1 MTVSAET
8 VAPAAG
14 RARGRVTA
22 LAQAPAR
29 RWRAAPW
36 VERCAVTYC
45 ALYLLWFVA
54 GGTTGRARTFVC
66 DAAYLPLELTALVL
80 ALQAARRTKRKRDR
94 QVWVLFALALVFH
107 TWADGAWFWL
117 EAVQQTAPFPSSADI
132 GFFGFYPLV
141 TLALAMVPVSAQSRR
156 ASLGNALDVLAMV
169 GGAFMVIWYLVL
181 GSALQDGIHSLV
193 QALNVAYPLW
203 DLLMILAGGRV
214 LLRGTDPR
222 WTLRARWMI
231 TGAAS
236 FVVAD
241 IGFGYAAT
249 QSGFT
254 GGGWLDLP
262 WMAALLCFLLAS
274 SSSRAGSRLPSDVP
288 GKIAG
293 RAHLLPVLAIVASY
307 VVVAKVGL
315 HLPLFPIGGVLL
327 IDLVIT
333 MVVLGR
339 QFVAVAEH
347 RDLAAQ
353 YRQAAVSDPLTG
365 LANRRY
371 FLQQAQLGLSQY
383 GAGRCVVVMIDV
395 DHFKQVNDQQGHQ
408 AGDAALQAVASH
420 LQASVRPQDLLA
432 RFGGDEFVALLT
444 DVTAEHAVDVVT
456 RITDVRHL
464 AGAAGKL
471 SLSVGWALHGDTL
484 DELLAHADVA
494 LYAAKAAGRG
504 RAVAA
509 HQRPDEA
516 APDAVARH
524 AVQHATAPHAVQQ
537 SLTPRGAAPDG
548 PAGVPPRPSVQIP
561 GARSDGST
569 RPDGTARTL
578 RHAIEHDQLTL
589 HYQPKITAADGSVHG
604 VEALVRWVHPQ
615 HGLRYPDAFLPQVET
630 LGLMPALT
638 YRVLSMALDQL
649 RAWEADGLP
658 ALSVAVNLSGS
669 GLSDPDL
676 ATRVQEALVARG
688 LAGSRLVVEVTEQRL
703 VEDLAGTGEAL
714 GELRRHGVRVS
725 LDNFGS
731 GVSSLTC
738 LRDLP
743 IDELKLDGAF
753 VLPVVDDARSAAL
766 VQGTIGFAHAVGL
779 PTVAEGVEDL
789 ATAEQ
794 LTRFGCDVL
803 QGYALAR
810 PMPPSQV
817 VHWLHQRTVPA

>member
-8 VAPAAG
+8 VARSAG

-22 LAQAPAR
+22 LVQAPVR
-29 RWRAAPW
+29 WWRASPW
-36 VERCAVTYC
+36 VERCTVTYC
-45 ALYLLWFVA
+45 ALYVLWFVA

-66 DAAYLPLELTALVL
+66 DAAYLPLELMALVL

-141 TLALAMVPVSAQSRR
+141 TLALFLVPVSAQSRR

-181 GSALQDGIHSLV
+181 GSALQDGIHSLE
-193 QALNVAYPLW
+193 QALNVAYPLG

-274 SSSRAGSRLPSDVP
+274 SSRAGSYVPSDVP
-288 GKIAG
+288 GRIASQ
-293 RAHLLPVLAIVASY
+293 AHLLPVLAIIASY

-333 MVVLGR
+333 LVVLGR

-347 RDLAAQ
+347 RDLAVQ

-365 LANRRY
+365 LDNRRW
-371 FLQQAQLGLSQY
+371 FLQQAQVALSRH
-383 GAGRCVVVMIDV
+383 GAGCCVVVMIDV

-504 RAVAA
+504 CAVAA

-516 APDAVARH
+516 V
-524 AVQHATAPHAVQQ
+524 PHAAVPHAAPP
-537 SLTPRGAAPDG
+537 TGAAPHG
-548 PAGVPPRPSVQIP
+548 PAAVPAVPAPSVQIP
-561 GARSDGST
+561 AARSASG
-569 RPDGTARTL
+569 RVVGGVRAL

-589 HYQPKITAADGSVHG
+589 HYQPKITAADGGVHG

-615 HGLRYPDAFLPQVET
+615 HGLRYPDAFLPQVEA

-638 YRVLSMALDQL
+638 DRVLAMALDQL
-649 RAWEADGLP
+649 GAWEADGLP
-658 ALSVAVNLSGS
+658 ALSVAVNLSG
-669 GLSDPDL
+669 GGVSDPVL
-676 ATRVQEALVARG
+676 ATRVQQALADRG
-688 LAGSRLVVEVTEQRL
+688 LPGSRLVVEVTEQRL
-703 VEDLAGTGEAL
+703 VEDLAGAGEVL
-714 GELRRHGVRVS
+714 SELRRHGVRVS
-725 LDNFGS
+725 LDDFGT
-731 GVSSLTC
+731 GFSSLTY

-743 IDELKLDGAF
+743 IDELKLDRAF
-753 VLPVVDDARSAAL
+753 VVPVVDDARSAAL
-766 VQGTIGFAHAVGL
+766 VQGTIALVHALGL
-779 PTVAEGVEDL
+779 QMVAEGVEDL

-810 PMPPSQV
+810 PMPAGQV
-817 VHWLHQRTVPA
+817 AHWLHERAVLA

>member
-1 MTVSAET
+1 
-8 VAPAAG
+8 
-14 RARGRVTA
+14 
-22 LAQAPAR
+22 
-29 RWRAAPW
+29 
-36 VERCAVTYC
+36 
-45 ALYLLWFVA
+45 
-54 GGTTGRARTFVC
+54 
-66 DAAYLPLELTALVL
+66 
-80 ALQAARRTKRKRDR
+80 
-94 QVWVLFALALVFH
+94 
-107 TWADGAWFWL
+107 
-117 EAVQQTAPFPSSADI
+117 
-132 GFFGFYPLV
+132 
-141 TLALAMVPVSAQSRR
+141 
-156 ASLGNALDVLAMV
+156 
-169 GGAFMVIWYLVL
+169 
-181 GSALQDGIHSLV
+181 
-193 QALNVAYPLW
+193 
-203 DLLMILAGGRV
+203 
-214 LLRGTDPR
+214 
-222 WTLRARWMI
+222 MI

-274 SSSRAGSRLPSDVP
+274 SSRAGSYVPSDVP
-288 GKIAG
+288 GRIASQ
-293 RAHLLPVLAIVASY
+293 AHLLPVLAIIASY

-333 MVVLGR
+333 LVVLGR

-371 FLQQAQLGLSQY
+371 FLQQAQVALSRH

-395 DHFKQVNDQQGHQ
+395 DHFKRVNDQQGHQ
-408 AGDAALQAVASH
+408 AGDAALQAVATH

-444 DVTAEHAVDVVT
+444 DVTAEHALDVVT

-504 RAVAA
+504 CAVAA

-516 APDAVARH
+516 AP
-524 AVQHATAPHAVQQ
+524 P
-537 SLTPRGAAPDG
+537 PGAAPDG
-548 PAGVPPRPSVQIP
+548 PAAVPHGAPPTDAASHGPAGVADVPAPPVQIP
-561 GARSDGST
+561 AARSASG
-569 RPDGTARTL
+569 RVVGGVRAL

-615 HGLRYPDAFLPQVET
+615 HGLRYPDAFLPQVEA

-638 YRVLSMALDQL
+638 DRVLAMALDQL

-669 GLSDPDL
+669 GVSDPVL
-676 ATRVQEALVARG
+676 ATRVQQALADRG
-688 LAGSRLVVEVTEQRL
+688 LPGSRLVVEVTEQRL
-703 VEDLAGTGEAL
+703 VEDLAGAGEVL
-714 GELRRHGVRVS
+714 SELRRHGVRVS
-725 LDNFGS
+725 LDDFGT
-731 GVSSLTC
+731 GFSSLTH

-743 IDELKLDGAF
+743 IDELKLDRVF
-753 VLPVVDDARSAAL
+753 VVPVVDDARSAAL
-766 VQGTIGFAHAVGL
+766 VQGTIALAHALGL
-779 PTVAEGVEDL
+779 QMVAEGVEDL

-794 LTRFGCDVL
+794 LRRFGCDVL

-810 PMPPSQV
+810 PMPAGQV
-817 VHWLHQRTVPA
+817 AHWLHERAVLA